1 MSVFLLT
8 FLILC
13 LVALGMSLG
22 VILNNREL
30 KGSCGG
36 LGNIPGISGD
46 CSCSNPCEKKKARMK
61 QEEARVN
68 LAENESPIEFH
79 KMEKD

>member
-8 FLILC
+8 FVIFS

-36 LGNIPGISGD
+36 LGNIPGVSND
-46 CSCSNPCEKKKARMK
+46 CSCSNPCEKKKARMQK
-61 QEEARVN
+61 EQASNEPK
-68 LAENESPIEFH
+68 ESPIEFR
-79 KMEKD
+79 KL

>member
-13 LVALGMSLG
+13 LVAFGMSLG

-36 LGNIPGISGD
+36 LGNIPGVSSD
-46 CSCSNPCEKKKARMK
+46 CSCSNPCEKRKARMQK
-61 QEEARVN
+61 EQDSSEPEVK
-68 LAENESPIEFH
+68 ESPIEFR
-79 KMEKD
+79 KL

>member
-8 FLILC
+8 FLIFS
-13 LVALGMSLG
+13 LVAFGMSLG
-22 VILNNREL
+22 VILNKREL

-36 LGNIPGISGD
+36 LGNIPGVSGD

-61 QEEARVN
+61 QEQTTGEIK
-68 LAENESPIEFH
+68 ESPIEFR
-79 KMEKD
+79 KL

>member
-1 MSVFLLT
+1 MTVFLLT

-13 LVALGMSLG
+13 LVAFGMSLG
-22 VILNNREL
+22 LILNNREL

-46 CSCSNPCEKKKARMK
+46 CSCSNPCEKKKAKMK
-61 QEEARVN
+61 LEENKASSN
-68 LAENESPIEFH
+68 LAPNESPIEFR
-79 KMEKD
+79 KL

>member
-13 LVALGMSLG
+13 LVAFGMSLG
-22 VILNNREL
+22 LILNKREL

-36 LGNIPGISGD
+36 LGNIPGVSND
-46 CSCSNPCEKKKARMK
+46 CSCSNPCEKRKARMQK
-61 QEEARVN
+61 EQDSSEPEVK
-68 LAENESPIEFH
+68 ESPIEFR
-79 KMEKD
+79 KL

>member
-8 FLILC
+8 FIIFS
-13 LVALGMSLG
+13 LVAFGMSLG

-36 LGNIPGISGD
+36 LGNIPGVSND
-46 CSCSNPCEKKKARMK
+46 CSCSNPCEKKKARMQK
-61 QEEARVN
+61 EQTLNEVK
-68 LAENESPIEFH
+68 ESPIEFR
-79 KMEKD
+79 KL

>member
-13 LVALGMSLG
+13 LVAFGMSLG

-36 LGNIPGISGD
+36 LGNIPGVSSD
-46 CSCSNPCEKKKARMK
+46 CSCSNPCEKRKARMQTEQDSSEPEVK
-61 QEEARVN
+61 
-68 LAENESPIEFH
+68 ESPIEFR
-79 KMEKD
+79 KL